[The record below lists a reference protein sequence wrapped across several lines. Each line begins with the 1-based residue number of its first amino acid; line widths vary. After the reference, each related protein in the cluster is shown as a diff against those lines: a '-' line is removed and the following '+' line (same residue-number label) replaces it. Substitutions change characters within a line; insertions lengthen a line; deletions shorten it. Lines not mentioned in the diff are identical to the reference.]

1 MTQLSDS
8 IYLSKL
14 PSRCVCLYM
23 YLERHSAKKG
33 NCFHSMNTIAYN
45 LGVSR
50 QTITLAIKDLVANG
64 YIESQNQYRK
74 NGGKSSNIYKILK

>member
-1 MTQLSDS
+1 
-8 IYLSKL
+8 
-14 PSRCVCLYM
+14 
-23 YLERHSAKKG
+23 
-33 NCFHSMNTIAYN
+33 MNTIAYN